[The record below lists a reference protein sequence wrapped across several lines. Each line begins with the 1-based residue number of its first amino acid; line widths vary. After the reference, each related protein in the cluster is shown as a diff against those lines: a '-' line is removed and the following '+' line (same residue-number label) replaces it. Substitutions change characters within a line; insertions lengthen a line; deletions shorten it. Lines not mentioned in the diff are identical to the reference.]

1 MGCCLPVEKW
11 RGERLERVKAQGR
24 PQVLF
29 TALISVV
36 LLRRLQNITTL
47 CNESFLSAEWRVKSK
62 RGDREST
69 HWAAYT
75 TFLSSSPESI
85 DFSVQSFNIGRWADA
100 KFDRDF
106 MYVLILWIEYHSIFF
121 QRFVLI
127 YHIDHLVVLKR
138 KT

>member
-47 CNESFLSAEWRVKSK
+47 WFVVITSETTEDSFAGWHR
-62 RGDREST
+62 
-69 HWAAYT
+69 AAGT
-75 TFLSSSPESI
+75 CSC
-85 DFSVQSFNIGRWADA
+85 
-100 KFDRDF
+100 
-106 MYVLILWIEYHSIFF
+106 
-121 QRFVLI
+121 
-127 YHIDHLVVLKR
+127 HLVVEKCIIENKYYLG
-138 KT
+138 TSLQLFYF